1 MAMDLYKFQEGDEV
15 QMRVMGT
22 VEEIDRD
29 DDENPYL
36 FKFEMGG
43 DTQSHWV
50 SEAELLGVADDS
62 TRPIIPGDY
71 VRTKGNRTV
80 GVVKSLSKGQAGV
93 DWAPFSPDEIA
104 NAWHNVTVLIA
115 VTEEEAL
122 EERARVTGA

>member
-22 VEEIDRD
+22 IEEIDRD

-43 DTQSHWV
+43 DEQSHWV
-50 SEAELLGVADDS
+50 SEAELMGVADDS

-71 VRTKGNRTV
+71 VRTKGNRTI
-80 GVVKSLSKGQAGV
+80 GIVKSLSKGQAGV
-93 DWAPFSPDEIA
+93 DWAPFDPDAIA
-104 NAWHNVTVLIA
+104 NGWHNVTVLAA
-115 VTEEEAL
+115 VPEDEAL
-122 EERARVTGA
+122 EERARLTGA